1 MSVPTQADI
10 NKYEQLIRNFQN
22 LPRAGS
28 SMSANA
34 RRNNNKTVV
43 IKKYNNS
50 ANAGREFDI
59 HSMVY
64 RFPAANIYMVKPLYR
79 RNSYFVQEYQPKM
92 LDTLDVFIS
101 KIKRSNKFDLNK
113 SREIFKDILNQIK
126 TIVKFLKSYGVR
138 HNDLH
143 LGNFIVYRK
152 GKKFGVKVIDFGKAI
167 FTDNRTQPSQISIE
181 RLARFGQYADNG
193 WLIENAPETHSVV
206 PRYQFNAM
214 VDNALKAK
222 AMRNGNRVP
231 LREIQPQVRT
241 NNASP
246 KKKTRYHSP

>member
-1 MSVPTQADI
+1 MSVPTQADV

-34 RRNNNKTVV
+34 RRNSNKTVV
-43 IKKYNNS
+43 IKRYNKS

-59 HSMVY
+59 HSMIY

-101 KIKRSNKFDLNK
+101 KIKRSNKFNLDK

-126 TIVKFLKSYGVR
+126 TIVKFLKSYGVS

-167 FTDNRTQPSQISIE
+167 LADNRTQLSQINIE
-181 RLARFGQYADNG
+181 GLAIFGQYADTG
-193 WLIENAPETHSVV
+193 WLIENAPMTRSVI

-214 VDNALKAK
+214 VNDALKAK
-222 AMRNGNRVP
+222 TKRNGNRAP
-231 LREIQPQVRT
+231 LSEIQPQMRT

-246 KKKTRYHSP
+246 KKKIQYHSP